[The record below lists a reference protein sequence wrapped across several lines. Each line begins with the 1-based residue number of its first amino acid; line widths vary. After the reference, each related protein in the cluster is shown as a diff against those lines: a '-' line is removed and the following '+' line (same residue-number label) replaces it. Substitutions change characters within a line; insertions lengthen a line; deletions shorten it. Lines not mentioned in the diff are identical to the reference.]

1 MRIANLDAFLKFND
15 AEILSDKGKVT
26 AKIAKTFAESEFEKY
41 RIIQDSLYKSDF
53 DKLLEESTQE
63 VEKED

>member
-1 MRIANLDAFLKFND
+1 MQFRKFND

-26 AKIAKTFAESEFEKY
+26 AKIAKTFSESEFEKY

-53 DKLLEESTQE
+53 DKLMEESNKE
-63 VEKED
+63 IEKKDE